1 MQTLQSCL
9 PPNAS
14 SLTPSK
20 ASAPT
25 VTEIPLAPTAART
38 LWVRMAEIYGHR
50 WTSAYGD
57 NPNEGAALTWAKGLA
72 GISAKQVGDGLR
84 ACVSSSDPWPPTL
97 PEFRG
102 MCLSIPTL
110 AAVKV
115 EQSQDGLRSPFA
127 RLVWSYLDGYAM
139 RRASSDQCDRMIRE
153 AYGLAR
159 EHVMRG
165 GELPPEP
172 AGEITQE
179 ERRIVVASRE
189 VAAKAIA
196 DGMALLHRRVA
207 ATEQAEQTAAQ
218 GIDKSAVEAELHAH
232 YSAQKGAK
240 A

>member
-9 PPNAS
+9 PQNAS

-20 ASAPT
+20 ANAPT
-25 VTEIPLAPTAART
+25 VTETPLAPTAART

-115 EQSQDGLRSPFA
+115 EQAQEGGRSPFV

-139 RRASSDQCDRMIRE
+139 RRMSSDQCDRAIRE

-165 GELPPEP
+165 GDLPPEP
-172 AGEITQE
+172 AGELTHSAKT
-179 ERRIVVASRE
+179 IVVAPPE
-189 VAAKAIA
+189 VAEARIA
-196 DGMALLHRRVA
+196 EGRELLGCVPAPVA
-207 ATEQAEQTAAQ
+207 AASTVAEFDKAA
-218 GIDKSAVEAELHAH
+218 IEADLQAH
-232 YSAQKGAK
+232 YSKGKQA
-240 A
+240 